1 MATITKR
8 GETFRNKVS
17 LGYDASGKQIVKST
31 TFAPPAGATSRK
43 AEKLAQ
49 EYALDFERHCKG
61 YAQLNENMRFSEL
74 AEWYFEIYA
83 PVELKE
89 GTLYNYKSTYKN
101 HIEPFF
107 GNVKV
112 KDINTPRL
120 TTFVQ
125 SLKVKPETVRKI
137 YVVVQ
142 SIFHRGVEQGFI

>member
-74 AEWYFEIYA
+74 AEWYFENYA

-101 HIEPFF
+101 HIEPF
-107 GNVKV
+107 
-112 KDINTPRL
+112 
-120 TTFVQ
+120 
-125 SLKVKPETVRKI
+125 
-137 YVVVQ
+137 
-142 SIFHRGVEQGFI
+142 